1 MQIHEALSEALKHH
15 KVAART
21 IALTAG
27 LSESQVSLFLNG
39 NRGMVYKN
47 LSEFIRALPHP
58 VYQEFCR
65 LMAGGVENVEVED
78 AIATLASS
86 SLTEDQ
92 IATLLNVASQKLRN
106 TQSKSRPQVHE
117 QLPVSA

>member
-47 LSEFIRALPHP
+47 LSEFIRALPQP

-106 TQSKSRPQVHE
+106 TQSSTRAQVQE